1 VQDEQRTVP
10 LGLLLNELVSNA
22 YKHAFR
28 ASAGGQLRAALHSDD
43 GDLLMNMAD
52 TGVGHAD

>member
-1 VQDEQRTVP
+1 
-10 LGLLLNELVSNA
+10 LALLLDELVSNA

-28 ASAGGQLRAALHSDD
+28 ASAGGQLRVALNSDD
-43 GDLLMNMAD
+43 GDLLMNVAD